1 MAKPK
6 ATTVKSLK
14 DFEDLFRNV
23 YIGKSAD
30 SYCRYVESLENLCN
44 KNKESIASWLI
55 DVIDNNDQT
64 DPVND

>member
-30 SYCRYVESLENLCN
+30 SYCRYV
-44 KNKESIASWLI
+44 
-55 DVIDNNDQT
+55 
-64 DPVND
+64 